1 MRRISSNLSNN
12 DVQYNLRLQEHRS
25 NNMQNKLGTQQRIQ
39 NLRDDPL
46 GAGRLVRY
54 QSYNTRVN
62 QFEKNAQTLV
72 DQFSVSEGY
81 MDHSL
86 QVMQR
91 VRELAVTGANGVLS
105 KDDMHNIAAE
115 VNELLN
121 ELVAS
126 ANAVSPDGTSL
137 FAGTRTQNTAFEAQ
151 LGPVAGSS
159 VPLITEVRYNG
170 SIQGNNIEV
179 DEGDYMQMNKAGN
192 NIFWAEKQSLIGQ
205 RDAGQFQVAQK
216 SIINVDGTDITL
228 NEGDNVYS
236 IISKINNAGIAVK
249 ASLDPV
255 TNGLNLQT
263 TDARQLWIED
273 KSGTAL
279 QDLGIIRDAS
289 QRPPY
294 NIGEAADVT
303 GGSLFDSV
311 IAFRDALLK
320 GDQKTIG
327 GRVLGGVDSAI
338 GNLTHRI
345 AEVGAQYERAET
357 KIQLAQTNDLNSTQ
371 MISREGDIDLAE
383 AITDMKMLDYTKQ
396 ATLSTAAELYSN
408 TLLNYL
414 R

>member
-25 NNMQNKLGTQQRIQ
+25 NNLQNKLGTQNRIQ

-54 QSYNTRVN
+54 QSVNTRVN

-72 DQFSVSEGY
+72 DQFSVAEGY

-86 QVMQR
+86 QVMHR
-91 VRELAVTGANGVLS
+91 IRELAVTGANGVLT
-105 KDDMHNIAAE
+105 KDDMQNIAAE
-115 VNELLN
+115 VDELLN

-137 FAGTRTQNTAFEAQ
+137 FAGTRTQNTAFDAQ

-159 VPLITEVRYNG
+159 TPRITEVRYNG
-170 SIQGNNIEV
+170 SIQANSVEV
-179 DEGDYMQMNKAGN
+179 DNGDYMEVNRSGN
-192 NIFWAEKQSLIGQ
+192 NIFWAERQSLIGL
-205 RDAGQFQVAQK
+205 RDAGQFQVNQR

-228 NEGDNVYS
+228 NEGDNVHS

-263 TDARQLWIED
+263 TDARQLWLED

-294 NIGEAADVT
+294 NLAEVDVT

-311 IAFRDALLK
+311 IAFRDALLT
-320 GDQKTIG
+320 GDHETIG

-345 AEVGAQYERAET
+345 AEVGAQYERAEA
-357 KIQLAQTNDLNSTQ
+357 KIQLAQTNDLNTTQ
-371 MISREGDIDLAE
+371 LISREGDIDLAE

>member
-12 DVQYNLRLQEHRS
+12 DVQYNLRLQESRKNAMENS
-25 NNMQNKLGTQQRIQ
+25 IGSQQRIL

-72 DQFSVSEGY
+72 DQFSMSEGY

-86 QVMQR
+86 QVMHR
-91 VRELAVTGANGVLS
+91 IRELAVTGANGLFT
-105 KDDMHNIAAE
+105 KDDMYNIAAE
-115 VNELLN
+115 VDELLN

-126 ANAVSPDGTSL
+126 ANAVSADGTAL
-137 FAGTRTQNTAFEAQ
+137 FAGTRTQNTAFDAQ

-170 SIQGNNIEV
+170 SIQGNNVEV
-179 DEGDYMQMNKAGN
+179 DEGDYMEMNKAGN
-192 NIFWAEKQSLIGQ
+192 SIFWAEQQSLIGL
-205 RDAGQFQVAQK
+205 RDAGQFQVTQQ

-228 NEGDNVYS
+228 NEGDNVHS

-263 TDARQLWIED
+263 TDARQLWLED
-273 KSGTAL
+273 KAGTAL

-311 IAFRDALLK
+311 IAFRDALLT
-320 GDQKTIG
+320 GDHRSIG
-327 GRVLGGVDSAI
+327 GRVLSGVDSAI
-338 GNLTHRI
+338 GNLTTRL
-345 AEVGAQYERAET
+345 AEVGAQYERAEA
-357 KIQLAQTNDLNSTQ
+357 KIQLAQTNHLNSTQ

>member
-1 MRRISSNLSNN
+1 MRRISSSLSNN
-12 DVQYNLRLQEHRS
+12 DMQYNLRLQESRK
-25 NNMQNKLGTQQRIQ
+25 NTMENKIGTQQRIL

-62 QFEKNAQTLV
+62 QFGKNAETLV
-72 DQFSVSEGY
+72 DQFSVTEGY

-86 QVMQR
+86 QVMHR
-91 VRELAVTGANGVLS
+91 VRELAVTGANGVLT
-105 KDDMHNIAAE
+105 KDDMYNIAAE
-115 VNELLN
+115 VDELLN

-126 ANAVSPDGTSL
+126 ANAVNADGAAL
-137 FAGTRTQNTAFEAQ
+137 FAGTRTQNTAFDAQ

-159 VPLITEVRYNG
+159 VPRITEVRYNG
-170 SIQGNNIEV
+170 SIQGNNVEV
-179 DEGDYMQMNKAGN
+179 DNGDYMQMNKAGN
-192 NIFWAEKQSLIGQ
+192 NIFWAEQQILIGG
-205 RDAGQFQVAQK
+205 RDAGQYQVGQR
-216 SIINVDGTDITL
+216 SVINVDGTDITL
-228 NEGDNVYS
+228 NEGDNVHS
-236 IISKINNAGIAVK
+236 LISKINSAGIAVK

-263 TDARQLWIED
+263 TDARQLWLED
-273 KSGTAL
+273 KSGTVL
-279 QDLGIIRDAS
+279 NDLGIIRDAS

-294 NIGEAADVT
+294 NIADSADVT

-311 IAFRDALLK
+311 IAFRDALLT
-320 GDQKTIG
+320 GDHRTIG

-338 GNLTHRI
+338 GNLTTRI

-357 KIQLAQTNDLNSTQ
+357 KVQLASTNDLNSTQ

-396 ATLSTAAELYSN
+396 ATLSTAADLYSN

>member
-91 VRELAVTGANGVLS
+91 VRELAVTGANGVFT
-105 KDDMHNIAAE
+105 KDDMQNVAAE

-121 ELVAS
+121 ELVSS
-126 ANAVSPDGTSL
+126 ANAVSADGTSL
-137 FAGTRTQNTAFEAQ
+137 FAGTRTQTTAFAAQ
-151 LGPVAGSS
+151 LGPVYGSS
-159 VPLITEVRYNG
+159 DPLITEVRYNG
-170 SIQGNNIEV
+170 SIHGNNVEV
-179 DEGDYMQMNKAGN
+179 DNGDYMAMNKAGN

-205 RDAGQFQVAQK
+205 RDAGQYQVPAQ

-228 NEGDNVYS
+228 HEGDNVHS
-236 IISKINNAGIAVK
+236 IISKINGAGIAVK

-263 TDARQLWIED
+263 TDARQLWLED
-273 KSGTAL
+273 KSGSTL
-279 QDLGIIRDAS
+279 SDLGIIRDSS

-294 NIGEAADVT
+294 NIADAADVT
-303 GGSLFDSV
+303 GGSLFDTV

-338 GNLTHRI
+338 GNLTQRI
-345 AEVGAQYERAET
+345 AEVGAQYERAEA

>member
-1 MRRISSNLSNN
+1 MRRISSNLANN

-62 QFEKNAQTLV
+62 QFGQNAQTLV

-91 VRELAVTGANGVLS
+91 IRELAVTGANGVFTE
-105 KDDMHNIAAE
+105 DDMHNMAAE

-121 ELVAS
+121 ELVSS
-126 ANAVSPDGTSL
+126 ANAVSADGTSL
-137 FAGTRTQNTAFEAQ
+137 FAGTRTQTTAFAAQ
-151 LGPVAGSS
+151 LGPVYGSS
-159 VPLITEVRYNG
+159 EPLVTEVRYNG
-170 SIQGNNIEV
+170 SIMGNRVEV
-179 DEGDYMQMNKAGN
+179 DEGDYMEMNKAGN
-192 NIFWAEKQSLIGQ
+192 NIFWAERQSLIGQ
-205 RDAGQFQVAQK
+205 RDAGQFQVSEQ
-216 SIINVDGTDITL
+216 SVINVDGTDITL
-228 NEGDNVYS
+228 NEGDNVHS
-236 IISKINNAGIAVK
+236 IISKINSAGIAVK

-263 TDARQLWIED
+263 TDARQLWLED
-273 KSGTAL
+273 KAGTTL
-279 QDLGIIRDAS
+279 SDLGIIRDSS

-294 NIGEAADVT
+294 NIGDAADVT

-311 IAFRDALLK
+311 IAFRDALLQ

-327 GRVLGGVDSAI
+327 GRVLGSVDSAI
-338 GNLTHRI
+338 GNLTQRI
-345 AEVGAQYERAET
+345 AEVGAQYERAEA
-357 KIQLAQTNDLNSTQ
+357 KIQLAKTNDLNSTQ

-383 AITDMKMLDYTKQ
+383 AITEMKMLDYTKQ
-396 ATLSTAAELYSN
+396 ATLSTAADLYSN
-408 TLLNYL
+408 SLLNYL